1 MDSEALAIYLGRW
14 CPRVRGLLA
23 SLPADRRDALI
34 SEILDT
40 CNAETTAIRLEDL
53 LGGEGTGEV
62 HRVLED
68 PGLRRAFFSTIA
80 GSGFLF
86 SILRRRP
93 QLIDQVF
100 LDKAFLIPK
109 TRQAKQE
116 ELRERVRSARSPV
129 ELGRELRRYKD
140 EEYLRIGC
148 RDLAGLADV
157 QEVTG
162 ELSDLAA
169 ASIEIALDVHWDWH
183 VARHGSP
190 RATDGGKGLVV
201 MGMGKIAGG
210 ELNFS
215 SDVDLMFLR
224 EPEDALTQG
233 PDSVPVAR
241 FYESLT
247 LAVTHSLS
255 EVTEDGFA
263 FRVDLRL
270 RPEGEK
276 GELVPSAANA
286 LNYYLGWG
294 RTWERA
300 ALMKAVPLA
309 GDLGLGKVFVKALE
323 PFVFRKYLDYSTL
336 EEMRELK
343 RRIEAQLRTK
353 PGIDIKLGQGGIRA
367 IEFFVQTLQ
376 LINGGRNPRVRA
388 PGTLEALDRFRE
400 TGLLAQETAD
410 GLREAYIFF
419 RKTEHRIQIN
429 HQLQTHKLPRT
440 DKEQEELARKMGYTE
455 HPLEAFRADLE
466 RRRFFVDKLFSSLL
480 AAPGDEILAQCSS
493 EVRTIVAAIDSE
505 EKTVGLL
512 SAAGFENASA
522 IYEVLKELLAPSAAL
537 APSEKARLLLQ
548 RLTPLF
554 LDEALKDPE
563 PDNALMAL
571 DKYLRSVK
579 ASSTYFS
586 TLLEN
591 PPTARFL
598 VRILGESRFFSE
610 LLTRHPQSID
620 SLIGRWALQH
630 TAGKVSLERT
640 LSEHLASSED
650 YEAQLDRLRI
660 FKNERILQIGA
671 SHLSGEIDS
680 SSARRLITELA
691 EVCLR
696 AATDVAAREMERKF
710 GDVGLN
716 RPLPFVILGM
726 GKLGGL
732 EMTYLSD
739 VDVIFI
745 YDPPSDMIGRFSS
758 HEWFTRLASR
768 IISVL
773 SIPTSEGVAFAIDT
787 RLRPSGEKGLLVVTL
802 SSFREYHRTTSKLW
816 EKQALIKAR
825 PVAGSPDLGQG
836 VLRIT
841 RDCVMR
847 TLMSTEDLGEIDRL
861 RKRMEAEIALED
873 SRHVDLKTGH
883 GGLVDVEFYV
893 QGKILMH
900 GGQYPQV
907 LQQNTLDALDAL
919 KDAGLVD
926 NRSYWTLNQGYRFL
940 TNLEDRLRIMEHRS
954 VDRMALE
961 GEKLRGLA
969 QRLGYAVGEEH
980 LFISDYFNVTDS
992 IRGIY
997 RSFFGVT

>member
-1 MDSEALAIYLGRW
+1 MDSEALALYLGRT
-14 CPRVRGLLA
+14 CPRIRGLLA
-23 SLPADRRDALI
+23 TMSPTSRGELI
-34 SEILDT
+34 GEILAT
-40 CNAETTAIRLEDL
+40 CNPRNTVVRLEDL
-53 LGGEGTGEV
+53 LSREGMASV
-62 HRVLED
+62 RRVLD
-68 PGLRRAFFSTIA
+68 DSGMRRLFFATIA

-93 QLIDQVF
+93 ELLDELFLEKGYLVRKERQIKEEQLRDRVHEAQSPPE
-100 LDKAFLIPK
+100 LDRA
-109 TRQAKQE
+109 
-116 ELRERVRSARSPV
+116 
-129 ELGRELRRYKD
+129 LRRYK
-140 EEYLRIGC
+140 EEDYLRIGC
-148 RDLAGLADV
+148 RDLAGLV
-157 QEVTG
+157 NLPEVTG

-169 ASIEIALDVHWDWH
+169 ACIEVALGFHWNRL
-183 VARHGSP
+183 VARHGRP
-190 RATDGGKGLVV
+190 RGVDGGTGLVV
-201 MGMGKIAGG
+201 MGLGKMAGR

-215 SDVDLMFLR
+215 SDIDLMFLR
-224 EPEDALTQG
+224 GPEEALTEG
-233 PDSVPVAR
+233 PDPISVTR

-247 LAVTHSLS
+247 RAVTQSLS
-255 EVTEDGFA
+255 EVTEDGFV

-276 GELVPSAANA
+276 GELVPSVANA

-309 GDLGLGKVFVKALE
+309 GDIGLGTVFVQALE
-323 PFVFRKYLDYSTL
+323 PFVFRRYLDYSTL

-343 RRIEAQLRTK
+343 RRIEGKLRTK
-353 PGIDIKLGQGGIRA
+353 PGINIKLGQGGIRA

-388 PGTLEALDRFRE
+388 AGTLDALNRFQE
-400 TGLLAQETAD
+400 TGLLPPETAH
-410 GLREAYIFF
+410 GLRDAYVFF
-419 RKTEHRIQIN
+419 RTTEHRIQIN
-429 HQLQTHKLPRT
+429 HQLQTHELPRT
-440 DKEQEELARKMGYTE
+440 NEEQEELARKMGYKE
-455 HPLEAFRADLE
+455 DALEMFRSDLE
-466 RRRFFVDKLFSSLL
+466 HRRHFVEELFSSLL
-480 AAPGDEILAQCSS
+480 AAPGDEILDQCSQD
-493 EVRTIVAAIDSE
+493 VRDIVSAIHSE
-505 EKTVGLL
+505 ENSVRLL
-512 SAAGFENASA
+512 TAAGFENSTEV
-522 IYEVLKELLAPSAAL
+522 YGVLKGLLAPSEAL
-537 APSEKARLLLQ
+537 AHSEKARLLLQ
-548 RLTPLF
+548 RLIPLF
-554 LDEALKDPE
+554 LDESLKLPE
-563 PDNALMAL
+563 PDNAVLAL
-571 DKYLRSVK
+571 DKYLRSLK
-579 ASSTYFS
+579 ASSSYFS

-630 TAGKVSLERT
+630 TTRKESLEKN
-640 LSEHLASSED
+640 LSDHLLACQD
-650 YEAQLDRLRI
+650 YEAELDRLRV

-671 SHLSGEIDS
+671 SHLAGEIDS

-696 AATDVAAREMERKF
+696 AAIDIAAGEIERKF
-710 GDVGLN
+710 GDAHLD

-726 GKLGGL
+726 GKLGGF

-739 VDVIFI
+739 IDVIFI
-745 YDPPSDMIGRFSS
+745 YDPPSDTVGRFSS

-773 SIPTSEGVAFAIDT
+773 SIPTSEGTAFAIDT
-787 RLRPSGEKGLLVVTL
+787 RLRPSGEKGLLVSTL

-825 PVAGSPDLGQG
+825 PVAGPSDLSQE

-847 TLMSTEDLGEIDRL
+847 TAMSAEDLREIDRL
-861 RKRMEAEIALED
+861 RKRMETEIALED

-893 QGKILMH
+893 QGKLLVH
-900 GGQYPQV
+900 ANHDPAV
-907 LQQNTLDALDAL
+907 LHQNTLDALRAL
-919 KDAGLVD
+919 NDSGLVD
-926 NRSYWTLNQGYRFL
+926 DDSFQTLDHGYRFL

-961 GEKLRGLA
+961 GEKLKGLA
-969 QRLGYAVGEEH
+969 RRLGYAPGDAH
-980 LFISDYFNVTDS
+980 LFLSDYFEITHS
-992 IRGIY
+992 IRRIY
-997 RSFFGVT
+997 SSFFGVD